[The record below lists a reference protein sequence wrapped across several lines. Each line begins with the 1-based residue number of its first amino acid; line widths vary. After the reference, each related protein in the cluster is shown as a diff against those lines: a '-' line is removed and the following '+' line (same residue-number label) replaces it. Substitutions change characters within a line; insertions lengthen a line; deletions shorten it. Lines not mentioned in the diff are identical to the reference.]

1 MGPYPAVTDRF
12 LDPRLGIN
20 VRDRGEKSPGAL
32 AKVGP
37 ANHSCGRI
45 VGSSTRRKTS
55 ANDVGGPWLL
65 VRVVLALL
73 ALIVRERVALLLSG
87 KAKRRLRGRDEDRL
101 LVAAVV
107 ADVALTPLNWRPPPA
122 DTNPADTTP
131 VMAHPPGPLTAR
143 ILVVVPAH
151 NEERDLGYCIDTI
164 VAQTRPADRIA
175 VVLDNCTD
183 RTEEVALEIRNTRLP
198 TLEIYKTYDNPGK
211 KAGALNQI
219 LLRQLMP
226 DLDDEDL
233 VLVLDADGWLFP
245 DFLATAEAKLAR
257 HRDAGAVCGSYYGPP
272 DRTDFIHLLQRNEYA
287 RFARITNR
295 QKQRAY
301 VLSGVSSVYRV
312 ATLRAV
318 YEGRSSG
325 KLPGVPGDLW
335 NVTAATED
343 IEMTHA
349 AKSLGY
355 RPMAPTQCR
364 IHTDTMPT
372 WEKLKHQ
379 RIRWQRGMLDSLGSY
394 GVRKMSWN
402 YYRKLLM
409 LYVSSL
415 IPLLWV
421 FAVVGSYVWF
431 GGVHWLS
438 WWLAVIPL
446 MIFERIITVR
456 REGWKAMLLAAS
468 VFPETAYEMWR
479 SYIYWIALFH
489 WLRRTERVW
498 HPT

>member
-1 MGPYPAVTDRF
+1 VSYLDRGHKPVVRAED
-12 LDPRLGIN
+12 LLVLTLVALALVRNASREPQVPGEAARLGQ
-20 VRDRGEKSPGAL
+20 E
-32 AKVGP
+32 P
-37 ANHSCGRI
+37 A
-45 VGSSTRRKTS
+45 GSTAEGHVATRT
-55 ANDVGGPWLL
+55 
-65 VRVVLALL
+65 
-73 ALIVRERVALLLSG
+73 
-87 KAKRRLRGRDEDRL
+87 
-101 LVAAVV
+101 
-107 ADVALTPLNWRPPPA
+107 
-122 DTNPADTTP
+122 
-131 VMAHPPGPLTAR
+131 R

-151 NEERDLGYCIDTI
+151 NEERDLEHCIETI
-164 VAQTRPADRIA
+164 LAQTRPADRIA

-183 RTEEVALEIRNTRLP
+183 GTEKVANTIRDRLEHDDRLP
-198 TLEIYKTYDNPGK
+198 DLEVYETHDNAGK

-219 LLRQLMP
+219 LLRQLLP
-226 DLDDEDL
+226 HLDDEDM

-245 DFLATAEAKLAR
+245 DFLETAEAKLAR

-272 DRTDFIHLLQRNEYA
+272 DRRGLIHLLQRNEYA

-301 VLSGVSSVYRV
+301 VLSGVSSMYRV

-318 YEGRSSG
+318 YKGRTSG

-355 RPMAPTQCR
+355 RPMAPAHCQ

-394 GVRKMSWN
+394 GIRKMSWN
-402 YYRKLLM
+402 YYRKLLT
-409 LYVSSL
+409 LYLSSL

-421 FAVVGSYVWF
+421 FCVIASYALF
-431 GGVHWLS
+431 GGVHWLT
-438 WWLAVIPL
+438 WWLLVIPL
-446 MIFERIITVR
+446 MIGERVITVR
-456 REGWKAMLLAAS
+456 REGMKAMLLAVS
-468 VFPETAYEMWR
+468 LLPEVAYETWR
-479 SYIYWIALFH
+479 SYLYWIALFN
-489 WLRRTERVW
+489 WIRKTERVW

>member
-1 MGPYPAVTDRF
+1 MNFWMPGRADVNHTDPGRTRILSADIFMGLTV
-12 LDPRLGIN
+12 
-20 VRDRGEKSPGAL
+20 VAL
-32 AKVGP
+32 A
-37 ANHSCGRI
+37 
-45 VGSSTRRKTS
+45 
-55 ANDVGGPWLL
+55 L
-65 VRVVLALL
+65 VRNAPRKPHVRSGAALFE
-73 ALIVRERVALLLSG
+73 REPARSTGKIQVAS
-87 KAKRRLRGRDEDRL
+87 R
-101 LVAAVV
+101 
-107 ADVALTPLNWRPPPA
+107 
-122 DTNPADTTP
+122 
-131 VMAHPPGPLTAR
+131 AR

-151 NEERDLGYCIDTI
+151 NEERDLEHCIET
-164 VAQTRPADRIA
+164 VLAQTRPADRIA

-183 RTEEVALEIRNTRLP
+183 GTEEVANKIRWRLKQDDRLP
-198 TLEIYKTYDNPGK
+198 DLEVYKTEDNPGK

-219 LLRQLMP
+219 LLRRLLP
-226 DLDDEDL
+226 DLDDEDM

-245 DFLATAEAKLAR
+245 DFLETGEAKLAR

-272 DRTDFIHLLQRNEYA
+272 DRTGFIHLLQRNEYA

-301 VLSGVSSVYRV
+301 VLSGVSSMYRV

-318 YEGRSSG
+318 YEGRISG

-355 RPMAPTQCR
+355 RPMAPAHCQ

-402 YYRKLLM
+402 YYRKLLT
-409 LYVSSL
+409 LYLSSL
-415 IPLLWV
+415 IPLLWLFCV
-421 FAVVGSYVWF
+421 IGSYALF
-431 GGVHWLS
+431 GGVHWLT
-438 WWLAVIPL
+438 WWLLVIPL
-446 MIFERIITVR
+446 MLFERVVTVR
-456 REGWKAMLLAAS
+456 REGMRAMLLAAS
-468 VFPETAYEMWR
+468 LLPEVAYETWR
-479 SYIYWIALFH
+479 SYLYWIALFN
-489 WLRRTERVW
+489 WLRKTERVW